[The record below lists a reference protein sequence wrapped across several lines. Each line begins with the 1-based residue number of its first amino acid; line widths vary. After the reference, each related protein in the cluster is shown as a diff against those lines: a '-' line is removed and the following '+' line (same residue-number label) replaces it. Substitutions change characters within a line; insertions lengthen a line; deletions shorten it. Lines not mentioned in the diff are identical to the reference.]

1 MESLLA
7 ATVSTQIV
15 LTQFRQ
21 NFKDKLKGREA
32 NERGEGVISAAI
44 AVMIMAV
51 IGGLMFVAYRALF
64 KDSETKVREVID
76 GVTA

>member
-1 MESLLA
+1 MESLLQV
-7 ATVSTQIV
+7 TVRTQIT
-15 LTQFRQ
+15 LTEAGRALRQ
-21 NFKDKLKGREA
+21 KLTPLKT

-64 KDSETKVREVID
+64 KDSETKVKEVID
-76 GVTA
+76 SIN